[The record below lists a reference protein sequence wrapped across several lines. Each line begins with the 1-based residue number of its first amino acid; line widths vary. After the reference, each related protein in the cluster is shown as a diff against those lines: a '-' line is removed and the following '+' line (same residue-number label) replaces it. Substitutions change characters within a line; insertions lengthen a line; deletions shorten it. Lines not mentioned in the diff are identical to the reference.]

1 MGTVSLRM
9 FWFFISILGFI
20 IIFNHGSEATPDT
33 NNLPSAIVIGTVFC
47 DACFQQDFSRTNSHF
62 ISGATVAVEC
72 GRDERSSKASFYK
85 QVKTNK
91 HGKFKVHLPLSVGKH
106 VKKIKE
112 CTVKLISSSEPF
124 CAVASS
130 ATSSS
135 LHLKSRKQRTHI
147 FSAGFFTFKP
157 LKEPELCNQKPSSAT
172 SREFDSVKHF
182 SFTPSIPTF
191 SPITQNPIF
200 PPIAQNPTLPDILQ
214 PLLPPAVPMVMQPLQ
229 PLLPTP
235 PITEKMISKISGNL
249 AQNSNR
255 RQTNVK
261 KFRKRR
267 RMSSGSK
274 PTITE
279 EKTFFPTPH
288 IPPILPSPQPTFGG
302 IPLPPNPLQP
312 APLLPNPLQ
321 PPSGGL
327 PPLLPTPPSGGLLP
341 TPIIPLLTPP
351 PPPPPVFRFPF
362 PLPPFPMLPLPLP
375 PSPGFPGIPPA
386 FHPKKTS
393 P

>member
-1 MGTVSLRM
+1 MCTASLRM
-9 FWFFISILGFI
+9 FWLFISMLGFI
-20 IIFNHGSEATPDT
+20 IIFNHGSEANPDK
-33 NNLPSAIVIGTVFC
+33 NDLPSAIVIGTVFC
-47 DACFQQDFSRTNSHF
+47 GACFQQDFSQTSSHF

-72 GRDERSSKASFYK
+72 NRNKRSSKASFYK

-91 HGKFKVHLPLSVGKH
+91 HGKFQVHLPLSVGKH

-112 CTVKLISSSEPF
+112 CTVKLISCSEPF
-124 CAVASS
+124 CAIASS

-135 LHLKSRKQRTHI
+135 LHLKSRKQGTHV

-157 LKEPELCNQKPSSAT
+157 LKEPELCNQKPSSET
-172 SREFDSVKHF
+172 SEEFGSIKHF

-200 PPIAQNPTLPDILQ
+200 PPITQNPTLPDILQ
-214 PLLPPAVPMVMQPLQ
+214 PLLPPTVPTVMQPLQ

-235 PITEKMISKISGNL
+235 PITKKTIPKISRNL
-249 AQNSNR
+249 AQNSNEKK
-255 RQTNVK
+255 RQTEVK
-261 KFRKRR
+261 
-267 RMSSGSK
+267 K

-279 EKTFFPTPH
+279 EKTFFPTPQ

-327 PPLLPTPPSGGLLP
+327 PPFLPTLPSGGLPPFLP
-341 TPIIPLLTPP
+341 APGIPLLTPP
-351 PPPPPVFRFPF
+351 PPPPFFRFPF
-362 PLPPFPMLPLPLP
+362 PFP
-375 PSPGFPGIPPA
+375 PSTGFPGIPPA
-386 FHPKKTS
+386 FHPKETS